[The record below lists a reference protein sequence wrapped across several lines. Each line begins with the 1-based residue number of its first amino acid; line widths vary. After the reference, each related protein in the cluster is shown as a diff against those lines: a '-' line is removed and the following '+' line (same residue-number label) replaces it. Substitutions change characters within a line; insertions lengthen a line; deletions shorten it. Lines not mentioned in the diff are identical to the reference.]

1 MHGWTE
7 RLDHAL
13 KLRRVYKL
21 HALAFELGVDESAV
35 SRWRRSRSISLDN
48 AVNLCRV
55 LDVSLDWLVTGRG
68 HILAHRNDAPLIER
82 LAQEVFLDLPED
94 RAVEALD
101 ALMRLA
107 RAVSPIN
114 TAA

>member
-1 MHGWTE
+1 MQGWTE

-13 KLRRVYKL
+13 TLRRVHKL
-21 HALAFELGVDESAV
+21 YALAFELGVDESAV

-68 HILAHRNDAPLIER
+68 HILSHKNEAPLIER
-82 LAQEVFLDLPED
+82 LAQEVFLDLPEE
-94 RAVEALD
+94 RAIEALD

-107 RAVSPIN
+107 RAVSPVN
-114 TAA
+114 TPA